1 MDRKRVLE
9 ALDTLNA
16 ELAGADD
23 VNVATR
29 QALERMSAQVREAIN
44 KDTAGDD
51 AKDSPSEQLSGIQET
66 LLEFGA
72 EHPQLTGAINQVAA
86 ALANLGI

>member
-9 ALDTLNA
+9 ALDVLGR
-16 ELAGADD
+16 ELEDAPAVGAD
-23 VNVATR
+23 ARASLR
-29 QALERMSAQVREAIN
+29 QVSADIRQMLAERESA
-44 KDTAGDD
+44 GPDD
-51 AKDSPSEQLSGIQET
+51 AEAASALKEA
-66 LLEFGA
+66 LLEFET

>member
-1 MDRKRVLE
+1 MDRKRVIE

-23 VNVATR
+23 VNAATR
-29 QALERMSAQVREAIN
+29 QALERMSAQVREAISKETN
-44 KDTAGDD
+44 GGD
-51 AKDSPSEQLSGIQET
+51 AEDSSSEQLSGIQEA
-66 LLEFGA
+66 LLEFEA